1 MLRLMSPLTM
11 EILTL
16 AINEKGNGYKVGD
29 TFTILG
35 SALGGTDGANNLTIT
50 VGALD
55 DNAVIEMGSIVGG
68 NRVKS
73 ARFSGQLFYSASESF
88 TLQQTSLGVTKIS
101 AQNENLGGMADIK
114 TNLNGDIK
122 TIDYEVNSDI
132 DESDSSYD
140 GNGAT
145 AAAATYHLSIPSS
158 ASSVRFSAT
167 VNANSLGH

>member
-1 MLRLMSPLTM
+1 MLRLMSPLNNGN
-11 EILTL
+11 LTL

-88 TLQQTSLGVTKIS
+88 TLQQTSLGVTKIF
-101 AQNENLGGMADIK
+101 G
-114 TNLNGDIK
+114 
-122 TIDYEVNSDI
+122 
-132 DESDSSYD
+132 
-140 GNGAT
+140 
-145 AAAATYHLSIPSS
+145 P
-158 ASSVRFSAT
+158 R
-167 VNANSLGH
+167 